1 MQEKLRLPRNAEKNL
16 RRWLT
21 VFTGMNPKSPYIPH
35 AFFRLSL
42 SSGQD
47 SIILQA
53 SSFLLS
59 R

>member
-1 MQEKLRLPRNAEKNL
+1 MSSFDIFLLR
-16 RRWLT
+16 
-21 VFTGMNPKSPYIPH
+21 VFFTNVMKIADMMLNPKSPYIPH

-47 SIILQA
+47 SMILQA